1 MNKKTLAFILPGLL
15 LTSCCTLFTGTKQ
28 TITFMAPNGTQIY
41 DAETNVKLAEVQQEN
56 MVITKI
62 KKKREDKQLI
72 ARKDGYQSVPFTLE
86 TSFNISS
93 LWNILFWP
101 GFLIDFGTEKMFKWD
116 NTIIPIEMENK
127 QLSTS
132 SL

>member
-1 MNKKTLAFILPGLL
+1 
-15 LTSCCTLFTGTKQ
+15 
-28 TITFMAPNGTQIY
+28 MAPNGTQIY
-41 DAETNVKLAEVQQEN
+41 DAKTNVKLAEVQQEN

-72 ARKDGYQSVPFTLE
+72 ARKDGYQPAPFTLE